1 MNRGRIKAFFCIIA
15 AVMLAAILGG
25 CGSKKQ
31 AGATAV
37 PPVAVELAQVKRG
50 SIAQAVRVT
59 GIVRAGTTVQVMA
72 AATGKVKAVYVNV
85 GDKVSQGQVIA
96 ELDNAVQA
104 ASLEQAQ
111 ATLEQAQLGLEQ
123 AGAALKQAE
132 AQAAMDAANLQRI
145 QTLFDQ
151 GAASRQQ
158 LDAANLAA
166 TVSRENLAAA
176 RASMEAAR
184 ARIAAAEAGVRQAQ
198 TALDN
203 TYVKAPVDG
212 EVAARLVE
220 PGALA
225 QGPLVT
231 LVTTGSLQVEIGVTE
246 EDVNYLK
253 PGGEVNVEIPA
264 VDGKLQG
271 RVASVGPAA
280 EEASRVFKVKIDLPD
295 PPAGVKPGMTAT
307 VTYTTRR
314 VDNALLVPKNAVVK
328 RGTQDVVYTVVNGKA
343 VGRPVTTG
351 VAGDEKVEIVK
362 GLAAGDSIIVKG
374 QDFISEGQ
382 PVEVVNGGAK
392 E

>member
-1 MNRGRIKAFFCIIA
+1 MNRGRRKAFFCIIA

-50 SIAQAVRVT
+50 SIAQMVRVT

-96 ELDNAVQA
+96 ELDNAAQT

-111 ATLEQAQLGLEQ
+111 ATLEQARLGLEQ
-123 AGAALKQAE
+123 ADARVKQAE
-132 AQAAMDAANLQRI
+132 VRAGLDETNLKRT

-151 GAASRQQ
+151 GAASQQQ
-158 LDAANLAA
+158 LDAARTAAAVSQEDLA
-166 TVSRENLAAA
+166 VA
-176 RASMEAAR
+176 RASLAASR
-184 ARIAAAEAGVRQAQ
+184 AQVAAAEAGVRQAQ

-264 VDGKLQG
+264 VGSKLQG
-271 RVASVGPAA
+271 RVASVSPAA
-280 EEASRVFKVKIDLPD
+280 EETSRVFKVKIDLPD

-314 VDNALLVPKNAVVK
+314 ADDTLLVPKNAVVK
-328 RGTQDVVYTVVNGKA
+328 RGTQDVVYIVVEGKA
-343 VGRPVTTG
+343 AGRVVTTG
-351 VAGDEKVEIVK
+351 IAGEEKVEIVK
-362 GLAAGDSIIVKG
+362 GLAAGDGIIVKG
-374 QDFISEGQ
+374 QDFVSEGQ

>member
-1 MNRGRIKAFFCIIA
+1 MSRGRLKAFSPIIA
-15 AVMLAAILGG
+15 AVVLAAVLAG

-31 AGATAV
+31 TGATAV
-37 PPVAVELAQVKRG
+37 PPVAVELAQVERG
-50 SIAQAVRVT
+50 SIAQMVRVT

-96 ELDNAVQA
+96 ELDNAVQMA
-104 ASLEQAQ
+104 GLEQAQ
-111 ATLEQAQLGLEQ
+111 ATLEQARLGLEQ
-123 AGAALKQAE
+123 AEAALKQVE

-145 QTLFDQ
+145 QTLYNQ

-158 LDAANLAA
+158 LDAAELAA
-166 TVSRENLAAA
+166 TVSRENLASA
-176 RASMEAAR
+176 RAALEAAR

-203 TYVKAPVDG
+203 TYVKAPVAG

-225 QGPLVT
+225 QGPLVI
-231 LVTTGSLQVEIGVTE
+231 LVTSDRLQVEIGVTQ

-253 PGGEVNVEIPA
+253 PGEEVKVEIPA
-264 VDGKLQG
+264 VGSKLQG
-271 RVASVGPAA
+271 RVASVSPAA
-280 EEASRVFKVKIDLPD
+280 EETSRVFKVKIDLPD

-314 VDNALLVPKNAVVK
+314 ADDTLLVPKNAVVK
-328 RGTQDVVYTVVNGKA
+328 RGTQDVVYIVVEGKA
-343 VGRPVTTG
+343 AGRVVTTG
-351 VAGDEKVEIVK
+351 IAGEEKVEIVK
-362 GLAAGDSIIVKG
+362 GLAAGDGIIVKG
-374 QDFISEGQ
+374 QDFVSEGQ